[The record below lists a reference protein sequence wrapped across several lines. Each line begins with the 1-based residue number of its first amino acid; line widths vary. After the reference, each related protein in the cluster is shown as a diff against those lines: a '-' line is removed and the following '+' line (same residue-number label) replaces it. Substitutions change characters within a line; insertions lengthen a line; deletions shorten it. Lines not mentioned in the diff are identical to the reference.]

1 MLWTA
6 WGWGPGVQ
14 VGIFKPLKNPY
25 PQCKWVYLRQQ
36 KYALYFAVER
46 QLYNKLIV
54 NQSAKCNSIHDIHF
68 FGLNL
73 FFQGIKYYFKNW
85 K

>member
-1 MLWTA
+1 MGKC
-6 WGWGPGVQ
+6 WGLPGVGVW

-25 PQCKWVYLRQQ
+25 PSVGQGYRKQ
-36 KYALYFAVER
+36 KYALYFVVER
-46 QLYNKLIV
+46 QFYDELIV
-54 NQSAKCNSIHDIHF
+54 DQSAKCNSIHDIYF